1 MRTVDPIQYAE
12 RRQTILTA
20 ARRCFARAGF
30 RGATMQQ
37 ICREAGMSAGH
48 LYHYFV
54 GKDAII
60 EALVAQ
66 DEALANDALLRIEVD
81 ADPVQALTAELMQAC
96 NYDAETKSLAFDMV
110 TEAQRNITVGALV
123 DASYRNIVGRIAQF
137 LTAAKAAGTIASH
150 IDPQATAI
158 ALCALGKGLMD
169 PKLPHGSVSREQ
181 LELAIRAAV
190 NGLLRPR

>member
-1 MRTVDPIQYAE
+1 MKRKDSQQIFHRITTPCGRGHKRYTNLPSPPSRPAFTTPRLRKPNAEMRTVDSAQYAE

-37 ICREAGMSAGH
+37 ICKEAGMSAGH
-48 LYHYFV
+48 LYHYFS

-66 DEALANDALLRIEVD
+66 DEALANDALLRIEID

-96 NYDAETKSLAFDMV
+96 GYDKETKAIAFDMV
-110 TEAQRNITVGALV
+110 T
-123 DASYRNIVGRIAQF
+123 
-137 LTAAKAAGTIASH
+137 
-150 IDPQATAI
+150 
-158 ALCALGKGLMD
+158 
-169 PKLPHGSVSREQ
+169 
-181 LELAIRAAV
+181 
-190 NGLLRPR
+190 